1 MIRFQSLDLQPDLS
15 GGLYIPQYDTLLVAD
30 LHFEKGSSLARFGV
44 IIPPFD
50 TRSTLEALQMVV
62 HRYNPKTLISLGD
75 SFHDRDAPERLSVDD
90 RAMIFE
96 ISTQTNMLWITGNHD
111 PELPDDLPGS
121 VASQITLGPLVL
133 RHEPSLTINDETGGK
148 ASGEICGHLHPAAI
162 VRQRGR
168 TIRRRC
174 FAGNAQRLFMPAFGA
189 YTGGLNVT
197 SAPYAPYWNNGPFDA
212 WMIGK
217 SAIHKFAS
225 SKLR

>member
-1 MIRFQSLDLQPDLS
+1 M
-15 GGLYIPQYDTLLVAD
+15 AD

-50 TRSTLEALQMVV
+50 TRSTLEALQSVV
-62 HRYNPKTLISLGD
+62 SRYQPETVISLGD
-75 SFHDRDAPERLSVDD
+75 SFHDRDAPHRLSDAD
-90 RAMIFE
+90 RNTIRQIASQIDL
-96 ISTQTNMLWITGNHD
+96 LWITGNHD
-111 PELPDDLPGS
+111 PVLPDDLPGR
-121 VASQITLGPLVL
+121 VASQIMLGPLTL
-133 RHEPSLTINDETGGK
+133 CHEPSLD
-148 ASGEICGHLHPAAI
+148 ADGEICGHLHPAAI
-162 VRQRGR
+162 IQQRGR

-174 FAGNAQRLFMPAFGA
+174 FAGNENRLFMPAFGA

-197 SAPYAPYWNNGPFDA
+197 SPPYAPYWNDQPFHA